1 MVFSDVSAELVR
13 TRLPCG
19 GWSALA
25 SFPQPALEP
34 TCYSVLELGLRGTD
48 VRERAQSF
56 LLHAQNPNGSWPA
69 FAGDDHDGTWVT
81 SLQCDSIR
89 ACHQREFWICRASMS
104 VWNDAEIILV
114 KKAHTKPYKE
124 AENQDGEWRAPA
136 TQAHL
141 VSTRWTRQAFGMTER
156 REQRWVKW
164 RGLVSEEEQ
173 SSQSVA
179 AFCGACGLSRSY
191 FYCWKR
197 RLQEA
202 SRPQLVEAQVVK
214 ANPDKRPS
222 RQCWDQRLRCG

>member
-1 MVFSDVSAELVR
+1 VWR
-13 TRLPCG
+13 
-19 GWSALA
+19 WSALA

-34 TCYSVLELGLRGTD
+34 TCYSVLALGLRGTD

-69 FAGDDHDGTWVT
+69 FAGDDHDGSWVT
-81 SLQCDSIR
+81 SLESDSIR
-89 ACHQREFWICRASMS
+89 ACHQREFWICRANMS

-141 VSTRWTRQAFGMTER
+141 ASTRRTRQAFGMTQR

-164 RGLVSEEEQ
+164 RGAWFQ
-173 SSQSVA
+173 SRNKA
-179 AFCGACGLSRSY
+179 ARVWLRFAAHVGYLDPIFIAGRDGCR
-191 FYCWKR
+191 
-197 RLQEA
+197 
-202 SRPQLVEAQVVK
+202 
-214 ANPDKRPS
+214 KRPGRS
-222 RQCWDQRLRCG
+222 